1 MGRVHCS
8 LSPSWNEIVRISMK
22 KQKKN
27 HKNELQGQKRKNN
40 ILFIPTYMK
49 NTLDISYRF
58 LANENIS

>member
-1 MGRVHCS
+1 
-8 LSPSWNEIVRISMK
+8 MK